1 MISVLLTGILLSMA
15 MLTGCA
21 GENKENAGEDRQEEA
36 DLQQTAENNETEEP
50 ETISVLVMD
59 NDNFRDL
66 ELFVKD
72 FEAEHNIK
80 VNLEILQE
88 SAQVPKMQLVLSS
101 EGSDYD
107 VIAASNKTIGQI
119 VSGDWCQPLD
129 EYLNDPAWTGED
141 YDYMDHIEGARTA
154 LSSQDGKVFGLPYFS
169 ETNILYYNKAMFEE
183 AGITKPP
190 KTFAEVEEY
199 AKLLH
204 KPEKDQYGIVY
215 RASREGNANSYSWLF
230 FFLAQGGT
238 WHMQGYPDYEVA
250 ASPEAITAANN
261 WVNMLKNYSTP
272 GISTYGFEECSTAFK
287 QGKAAMFLDASVY
300 SVMYEDPEQCSVAGD
315 VGYVALDEGNDSKT
329 VCVTWGWV
337 MPKNAQHKE
346 AAWEFM
352 KWSTSKE
359 FYQKEIEAGNRN
371 AFTRSSTL
379 NSPAFKDNF
388 NGEWATAFEDALSR
402 AYSEYTPSIAEG
414 TQIRE
419 TIGIALSKALS
430 DQMEVEPAMQEAE
443 AEIERILE

>member
-21 GENKENAGEDRQEEA
+21 GENKENPGEDRQEEA
-36 DLQQTAENNETEEP
+36 ALQQTAENNETEEP

-154 LSSQDGKVFGLPYFS
+154 LSSHTWTGYTAV
-169 ETNILYYNKAMFEE
+169 
-183 AGITKPP
+183 
-190 KTFAEVEEY
+190 KT
-199 AKLLH
+199 
-204 KPEKDQYGIVY
+204 
-215 RASREGNANSYSWLF
+215 W
-230 FFLAQGGT
+230 
-238 WHMQGYPDYEVA
+238 
-250 ASPEAITAANN
+250 
-261 WVNMLKNYSTP
+261 
-272 GISTYGFEECSTAFK
+272 
-287 QGKAAMFLDASVY
+287 
-300 SVMYEDPEQCSVAGD
+300 
-315 VGYVALDEGNDSKT
+315 
-329 VCVTWGWV
+329 
-337 MPKNAQHKE
+337 
-346 AAWEFM
+346 
-352 KWSTSKE
+352 
-359 FYQKEIEAGNRN
+359 
-371 AFTRSSTL
+371 TR
-379 NSPAFKDNF
+379 
-388 NGEWATAFEDALSR
+388 
-402 AYSEYTPSIAEG
+402 
-414 TQIRE
+414 
-419 TIGIALSKALS
+419 
-430 DQMEVEPAMQEAE
+430 
-443 AEIERILE
+443 